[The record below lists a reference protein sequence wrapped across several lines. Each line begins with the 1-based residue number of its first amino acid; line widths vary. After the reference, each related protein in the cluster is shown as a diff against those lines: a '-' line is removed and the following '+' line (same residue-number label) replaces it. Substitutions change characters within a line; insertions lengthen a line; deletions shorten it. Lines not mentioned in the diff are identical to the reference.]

1 MKSYFSQKIHLI
13 HFQSLNLKEERN
25 SSENGEKRESYQ
37 LTIFKLG
44 VSISSSV
51 RFWAKI
57 SNRTEPKLFFFKFL
71 NRTEPNRKPV
81 RTDHVRFGSVRF
93 FFLPNQ
99 CKPKII
105 SEFFH

>member
-71 NRTEPNRKPV
+71 NRTEPKTGSNRPCS
-81 RTDHVRFGSVRF
+81 VRFGPVF
-93 FFLPNQ
+93 FPS
-99 CKPKII
+99 KPM
-105 SEFFH
+105 